1 MRECAIYQEIF
12 QVEPNTIRHR
22 RLTGENLRKTAPGLY
37 VDDRGEEYFY
47 LTDMF
52 VCVSQRMLRN
62 PELYTPA
69 FIVDVLDELR
79 ESFHLF
85 RMELMD

>member
-1 MRECAIYQEIF
+1 MQ
-12 QVEPNTIRHR
+12 HG
-22 RLTGENLRKTAPGLY
+22 RLTGDNLKKTAPGLY
-37 VDDRGEEYFY
+37 VDDRGAEYFY

-52 VCVSQRMLRN
+52 VCVSQRMLKN
-62 PELYTPA
+62 PELYTPG

-79 ESFHLF
+79 ESLHVL

>member
-1 MRECAIYQEIF
+1 MQ
-12 QVEPNTIRHR
+12 HS
-22 RLTGENLRKTAPGLY
+22 LHTGKNLRKTAPGLY
-37 VDDRGEEYFY
+37 VDDRGAEYFY

-52 VCVSQRMLRN
+52 VCVSQRILKN
-62 PELYTPA
+62 PNLYTPA

-79 ESFHLF
+79 ESLHLF

>member
-1 MRECAIYQEIF
+1 MQ
-12 QVEPNTIRHR
+12 HR
-22 RLTGENLRKTAPGLY
+22 LLTGENLRKTAPGLY
-37 VDDRGEEYFY
+37 VDDRGAEYFY

-52 VCVSQRMLRN
+52 VCVSQRMLKN
-62 PELYTPA
+62 PNLYTPA

-79 ESFHLF
+79 ESLHLC

>member
-1 MRECAIYQEIF
+1 M
-12 QVEPNTIRHR
+12 HHS
-22 RLTGENLRKTAPGLY
+22 LHTGENLKKTAPGLY
-37 VDDRGEEYFY
+37 VDDRGAEYFY

-62 PELYTPA
+62 PNLYTQA

-79 ESFHLF
+79 ESLHLF

>member
-1 MRECAIYQEIF
+1 MQHG
-12 QVEPNTIRHR
+12 RH
-22 RLTGENLRKTAPGLY
+22 TGGNLKKTAPGLY
-37 VDDRGEEYFY
+37 VDDRGTEYFY

-52 VCVSQRMLRN
+52 VCVSQRMVQN
-62 PELYTPA
+62 PILYTPA

-79 ESFHLF
+79 ESFHFF